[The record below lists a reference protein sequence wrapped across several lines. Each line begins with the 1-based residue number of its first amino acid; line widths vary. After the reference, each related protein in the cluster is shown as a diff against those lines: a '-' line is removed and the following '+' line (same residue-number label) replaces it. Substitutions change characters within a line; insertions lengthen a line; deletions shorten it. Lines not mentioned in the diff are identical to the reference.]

1 MNPNEGYEDFDW
13 STLSKKELDK
23 LYHSIIDHAMKDN
36 WYKIFVMHK
45 WNISAMEFH
54 NRAVKSLAVRIRS
67 KNNKIKKDKIIAEGI
82 LKYCERLPG
91 NPDDNYRYLRNQVLH
106 VYSNSN

>member
-67 KNNKIKKDKIIAEGI
+67 NTTFLKASRFMASII
-82 LKYCERLPG
+82 
-91 NPDDNYRYLRNQVLH
+91 
-106 VYSNSN
+106 